1 MQETFNMMV
10 LEHFEYLV
18 SQYDFRVDKN
28 WQRDPD
34 FRLEGVVEYAS
45 PTTLVSV
52 VGGLLDVEVSI
63 GRVGD
68 DRKCSVPTGLVHEF
82 LSITPEEREIIC
94 SHDPR
99 RKKES
104 RLLIASKQLQYEKHE
119 FANGDEETEYRV
131 IDHARWLRQYAD
143 PFLRGDFSLWLALHE
158 YRLAKMI
165 GEVRQSW
172 KREVSRRDV
181 GMIGTTAG
189 RKLIYVKEHM
199 FQSDVD
205 YLARLKSER

>member
-1 MQETFNMMV
+1 MQKTFHKMV
-10 LEHFEYLV
+10 LEHFRYLV
-18 SQYDFRVDKN
+18 SEYNFRVDQA
-28 WQRDPD
+28 WQKDPD
-34 FRLEGVVEYAS
+34 CRLEGFVEYVS
-45 PTTLVSV
+45 PTTF
-52 VGGLLDVEVSI
+52 VSI
-63 GRVGD
+63 AGGWFDVKVSFGRVMD
-68 DRKCSVPTGLVHEF
+68 DRKCSVSTGLVHEF

-99 RKKES
+99 HKKES

-131 IDHARWLRQYAD
+131 IDHARWLRQFAD
-143 PFLRGDFSLWLALHE
+143 PFLRSDFSLWLALHE

-165 GEVRQSW
+165 GEIRQSR
-172 KREVSRRDV
+172 KRDVSRRAV

-189 RKLIYVKEHM
+189 RKLIYVKEHI